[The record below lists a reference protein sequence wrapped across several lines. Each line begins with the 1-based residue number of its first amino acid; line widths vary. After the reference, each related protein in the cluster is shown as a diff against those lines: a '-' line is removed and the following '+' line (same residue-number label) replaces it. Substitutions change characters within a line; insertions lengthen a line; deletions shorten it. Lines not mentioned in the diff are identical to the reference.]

1 LHVNKVDLAILLSY
15 MAITTVVGISFAKG
29 EKETLDDFLLA
40 DRKANRFL
48 IGVSI
53 FSALFSAATYLGA
66 PAEVFLHSFSYAF
79 VLLGLIW
86 ATMVTAF
93 VFLPRFLLP
102 GVFSAYEI
110 LERKSSKA
118 VRLIGSLAFILR
130 SLLWLAIAVYAPAL
144 ALEQL
149 AGIPMHMALIAN
161 AVLATFYTTLGGM
174 RGVIW
179 TDLLQCVVLVGGQ
192 VTILLTVLLR
202 IPGGFPAVLEIASRG
217 NKFALSSSFNPH
229 VRITIWGLLIG
240 GGIGFL
246 IQMATDQIAVQR
258 YLSVRDVGEAR
269 QSLWVKLC
277 ISIPV
282 VTVFY
287 FTGVALYAFYR
298 LHVDPLSTGEVRNAD
313 QILPYFVRHELPIG
327 MPGLLAA
334 ALSSASMSAVSG
346 GLNAMVT
353 VTLTDIPA
361 SLGRWQSVSLNT
373 KLRAARVLTV
383 LYGLLV
389 LGLSFVAERFGTL
402 VQGTAA
408 IIGIAGGPLLGV
420 FVLALAP
427 WRTRGW
433 VMITA
438 FCMGNGCVL
447 AIAEL
452 TACSFLWYG
461 PIGVFTTVLVGL
473 SCHSLVASRDANVL
487 IPPTQLRINKR

>member
-1 LHVNKVDLAILLSY
+1 VHVSKVDLAILLGY
-15 MAITTVVGISFAKG
+15 MAVTTIVGISFAKG

-48 IGVSI
+48 IGISI

-66 PAEVFLHSFSYAF
+66 PAEVFLHSFSYAL

-86 ATMVTAF
+86 ATVITAF

-118 VRLIGSLAFILR
+118 IRLIGSLSFIFR
-130 SLLWLAIAVYAPAL
+130 GLLWLAIAFYAPAL

-149 AGIPMHMALIAN
+149 AGIPMHLALIAN

-179 TDLLQCVVLVGGQ
+179 TDLLQCVVLIGGQ

-202 IPGGFPAVLEIASRG
+202 IPGGLPAVLEIAAKG
-217 NKFALSSSFNPH
+217 HKFALSTSFDPH

-240 GGIGFL
+240 GGVGFL

-258 YLSVRDVGEAR
+258 YLSVRNLAEAR
-269 QSLWVKLC
+269 QSLWVKLG
-277 ISIPV
+277 ISLPV

-298 LHVDPLSTGEVRNAD
+298 LHVDPLAAGQVRSAD

-373 KLRAARVLTV
+373 RLTAARILTV
-383 LYGLLV
+383 LYGLVV

-408 IIGIAGGPLLGV
+408 IIGIAGGPLLGI
-420 FVLALAP
+420 FVLALAS
-427 WRTRGW
+427 WRTKGW
-433 VMITA
+433 VMAAA
-438 FCMGNGCVL
+438 FGLGNAFVL
-447 AIAEL
+447 AVAEL
-452 TACSFLWYG
+452 TTCSFLWYG
-461 PIGVFTTVLVGL
+461 PIGLFATVLVGL
-473 SCHSLVASRDANVL
+473 LCHSLDASRDARGLATTRAIKN
-487 IPPTQLRINKR
+487 Q

>member
-1 LHVNKVDLAILLSY
+1 LHVSKVDLAILLTY
-15 MAITTVVGISFAKG
+15 MAISTIVGISFAKND
-29 EKETLDDFLLA
+29 KTTLDDFLLA

-53 FSALFSAATYLGA
+53 FAALFSAATYLGA
-66 PAEVFLHSFSYAF
+66 PAEVYLHSFSYAF

-86 ATMVTAF
+86 ATAVTGF
-93 VFLPRFLLP
+93 VFVPRFMMP

-118 VRLIGSLAFILR
+118 VRLLGSLAFIFR
-130 SLLWLAIAVYAPAL
+130 SLLWLAIAIYAPAL

-161 AVLATFYTTLGGM
+161 AALATVYTALGGM

-179 TDLLQCVVLVGGQ
+179 TDFLQCLVLVGGQ
-192 VTILLTVLLR
+192 ITILLTIIRRV
-202 IPGGFPAVLEIASRG
+202 PGGLPSVLAIASQG
-217 NKFALSSSFNPH
+217 NKFALSSSFDPH

-240 GGIGFL
+240 GGVGFL

-258 YLSVRDVGEAR
+258 YLSVRDAAEAR

-277 ISIPV
+277 ISLPV
-282 VTVFY
+282 VTIFY
-287 FTGVALYAFYR
+287 FTGVALYAFYQQ
-298 LHVDPLSTGEVRNAD
+298 HASPLTSGAVRSAD
-313 QILPYFVRHELPIG
+313 QILPYFVRSELPIG

-353 VTLTDIPA
+353 VTLTDIPE
-361 SLGRWQSVSLNT
+361 SLGRWQSVSLIT

-383 LYGLLV
+383 LYGLLI

-408 IIGIAGGPLLGV
+408 IIGIAGGPLLGL
-420 FVLALAP
+420 FILALSP
-427 WRTRGW
+427 WQMEGW
-433 VMITA
+433 AMMTA
-438 FCMGNGCVL
+438 FFLGNVCVL
-447 AIAEL
+447 AVVEF
-452 TACSFLWYG
+452 TSWSFLWYG
-461 PIGVFTTVLVGL
+461 AIGALATVPLGL
-473 SCHSLVASRDANVL
+473 LCHAYSASRRSVALSN
-487 IPPTQLRINKR
+487 PAKR